1 MKLISLMLLGGLTL
15 ALLVFCSSTARAQG
29 IVFQEF
35 YWDTAPPAGQSWWA
49 HVEGELPALADAGV
63 RAVWVPAPT
72 KGGAGPYD
80 MGYGPYDPYDL
91 GDKDQKG
98 TVATRFGTK
107 DEFMRFVAEA
117 HRNGIKVYADAVL
130 NHAMGADY
138 AEPNPVM
145 ARLGWNDIPDQS
157 KIKPEQRSL
166 DSKPGDLLRSW
177 TGFAPK
183 GADGK
188 TGSGRFPRTWRDFH
202 PNEAEPDRNG
212 PYHQKE
218 FGEDYAFR
226 GDNDTVRKSFIA
238 WSQWFTAQ
246 TGVDG
251 YRLDDVKGM
260 EPDFIH
266 DFVTGSDPKLWAVG
280 EYLDGDP
287 AKVMGYLHETGDAL
301 HLFDYPLY
309 FAIRDLTF
317 RPESNSMKDLLNR
330 RMPDREHAVTFV
342 GNHDMSRTDSAIV
355 YNPVW
360 AQALILAMSGTP
372 CVYYSDFWRAGP
384 AQREQFTRLMRLHD
398 RLTVGEEIIR
408 QSSQTTLVIE
418 RRGHLLAAFNS
429 GGDAEAHTLTVTTA
443 FAPGSRLR
451 DWAGAGKPV
460 TVDAQ
465 GQVSLRIEP
474 YGFAYYAPADAPPAP
489 PRVPI
494 ETRQTWEFADDLATG
509 RLSGTPHVLSVTL
522 RAGATLEA
530 RADAEPGV
538 TVRLGVR
545 DAAGKMVGEGNGSVK
560 VTAAR
565 GGEYKVTVQT
575 GDGRVAGGRVTLRY

>member
-1 MKLISLMLLGGLTL
+1 MKLTWLFLFAALPL
-15 ALLVFCSSTARAQG
+15 AWLVLSAGPARAQDV
-29 IVFQEF
+29 VFQEF
-35 YWDTAPPAGQSWWA
+35 YWDTMPPPGQSWWA
-49 HVEGELPALADAGV
+49 HVESQLPALADAGV

-72 KGGAGPYD
+72 KGGAGTYD

-91 GDKDQKG
+91 GDKDQRG

-107 DEFMRFVAEA
+107 DEFLRFVAEA
-117 HRNGIKVYADAVL
+117 HRHGIKVYADVVL

-145 ARLGWNDIPDQS
+145 ARLGWNDIPDQT
-157 KIKPEQRSL
+157 KVKPEQRSP
-166 DSKPGDLLRSW
+166 DAKPGDVLRSW

-188 TGSGRFPRTWRDFH
+188 LGSGRFPRTWRDFH
-202 PNEAEPDRNG
+202 PNEAEPDRSG
-212 PYHQKE
+212 PYHEKE

-226 GDNDTVRKSFIA
+226 GDNDYVRKSFVA

-280 EYLDGDP
+280 EYLDGD
-287 AKVMGYLHETGDAL
+287 ASKVMGYLHGTGDAL

-309 FAIRDLTF
+309 FAIRDVTF
-317 RPESNSMKDLLNR
+317 RPESSDLRDLLR
-330 RMPDREHAVTFV
+330 KRMPDREHAVTFV
-342 GNHDMSRTDSAIV
+342 GNHDMSRTDVAIL
-355 YNPVW
+355 YNQVW
-360 AQALILAMSGTP
+360 AQALVLAMSGTP
-372 CVYYSDFWRAGP
+372 CVYYSDFWRSGP
-384 AQREQFTRLMRLHD
+384 AQREQIARLVRLHD
-398 RLTVGEEIIR
+398 RLAVGEEIIR
-408 QSSQTTLVIE
+408 ASDRTTLAIE
-418 RRGHLLAAFNS
+418 RRGHLLAVFHS
-429 GGDAEAHTLTVTTA
+429 GGDNEAHTMTVPTA
-443 FAPGSRLR
+443 FAPGTRLK

-465 GQVSLRIEP
+465 RRVTVRIEP
-474 YGFAYYAPADAPPAP
+474 FEFAYYAPVDAPPAP
-489 PRVPI
+489 PRQPI

-522 RAGATLEA
+522 RAGETLEL
-530 RADAEPGV
+530 RAEAEPGV
-538 TVRLGVR
+538 SIRLSVS
-545 DAAGKMVGEGNGSVK
+545 DAAGKALGEGVGTVK

-565 GGEYKVTVQT
+565 DGEYKIAVRTE
-575 GDGRVAGGRVTLRY
+575 DGRAVGARVTLRY